1 MMAAGF
7 LTFGALPPDSMRR
20 RRFTVPAAVRAA
32 LLAVA
37 AAVPAG
43 PRAAVAQAVAE
54 VQVAPEALTL
64 RVGERKPVLATG
76 YDAAGN
82 VLGGVQFRFTST
94 DTSVV
99 RVDRAGMVTAVR
111 PGLARVDVRVGSRG
125 GAVMVAVRG
134 LDTPG
139 AAREQPTR
147 LRIADSA
154 IMLLPGERASPRF
167 TGIRGDGSEIGPVTG
182 AWRSGDPLVARVDEG
197 GVVTAIRAG
206 RTTLEFE
213 SAGLRATLPV
223 TVEPAGFA
231 FARTGGA
238 LAPGQSDTLR
248 VMVPSQGNRY
258 IATGLTW
265 SSSDPAVLA
274 VSADGVARG
283 VAPGRAEAIVRGYV
297 QEGRLAIHVHP
308 RVESV
313 VAEPAT
319 TGGPLLVPL
328 HGVRRL
334 SVSAEASDGTPI
346 PEALVRWSVRD
357 ASVARY
363 DAATGLLRGDAPGS
377 TVASAIVHGFAP
389 IDWAVRVVPGDL
401 QLDPRLVGLVPGDT
415 VRFAANLL
423 DESGAAFGP
432 PEEARWR
439 TDDAAVADLAGGGLV
454 RATGPGRATVSITA
468 PWGAS
473 ANAVIHVTAPLL
485 ATAER
490 EGRAVE
496 TVQGD
501 PADPASFR
509 ALVPGSRAVQ
519 VRRAPDGTRLAYAS
533 DQSGDVELYA
543 ADTDGGG
550 SARLTSAPGFDG
562 ESAWLPD
569 GSGIV
574 FVSARDGTRRI
585 WRMAPDGTDQRPLTP
600 TGRERHGPAVSPDGA
615 RIAVIAVQ
623 NGRPDVVFVDL
634 ASGAERAFSATAS
647 LERFVAW
654 EDDGVLLV
662 AAQPN
667 AGSQRTELA
676 RMDVATGI
684 RTPIAGVEGTPRG
697 LAVNRDRSRVLL
709 LVQRGT
715 TDAMVIVPLGGGSP
729 SEATVPAGVRLS
741 SPDYR

>member
-7 LTFGALPPDSMRR
+7 LTFGALPPDSMRL
-20 RRFTVPAAVRAA
+20 RRFTVPAATRAA
-32 LLAVA
+32 LVALTA
-37 AAVPAG
+37 AAPVFPQ
-43 PRAAVAQAVAE
+43 AAVAQAVAE

-82 VLGGVQFRFTST
+82 VLGGVQFRFSST
-94 DTSVV
+94 DTTVAL
-99 RVDRAGMVTAVR
+99 VDRAGMVTAVR
-111 PGLARVDVRVGSRG
+111 PGLARVDVRAGSRG

-134 LDTPG
+134 LDAPAVAG
-139 AAREQPTR
+139 EQPAR
-147 LRIADSA
+147 LRITDSV
-154 IMLLPGERASPRF
+154 ILLLPGERASPRV
-167 TGIRGDGSEIGPVTG
+167 TGIRGDGSEIGLASG
-182 AWRSGDPLVARVDEG
+182 AWRSGDPLVARVEG

-223 TVEPAGFA
+223 TVEAAGFA

-248 VMVPSQGNRY
+248 VLVPTQGNRY
-258 IATGLTW
+258 ITTGLTW
-265 SSSDPAVLA
+265 SSSDPSVLS

-297 QEGRLAIHVHP
+297 QEGRLGIQVHP

-313 VAEPAT
+313 LAEPAT

-328 HGVRRL
+328 RGVRRL
-334 SVSAEASDGTPI
+334 SVSAEAADGTPI

-357 ASVARY
+357 TSVARY

-401 QLDPRLVGLVPGDT
+401 QLEPRLVGLVPGDT
-415 VRFAANLL
+415 VRFAANLM
-423 DESGAAFGP
+423 DETGAAFGP

-439 TDDAAVADLAGGGLV
+439 TDDATVADLAGGGLV
-454 RATGPGRATVSITA
+454 RATGLGRATVSVTA

-501 PADPASFR
+501 PADPPSFR
-509 ALVPGSRAVQ
+509 VLIPGSRAVQ

-543 ADTDGGG
+543 SDSDGGG
-550 SARLTSAPGFDG
+550 SSRLTNAPGFDG
-562 ESAWLPD
+562 EPAWLPD

-600 TGRERHGPAVSPDGA
+600 AGRERQGPAMSPDGA
-615 RIAVIAVQ
+615 RVAAIAVQ

-654 EDDGVLLV
+654 AADGILLV
-662 AAQPN
+662 ASQPS

-697 LAVNRDRSRVLL
+697 LGINRDRSRALL
-709 LVQRGT
+709 LVQRGA
-715 TDAMVIVPLGGGSP
+715 TDAVVVVPLEGGSP
-729 SEATVPAGVRLS
+729 SEGTVPAGVRLS
-741 SPDYR
+741 SPDFR